1 MKSPK
6 IEEDSLA
13 SFLLCVKGETALSVG
28 WPLSQLRW
36 SIMAMD
42 ERDVQDAAEGVPD
55 ESLVDDMQMAPDEDE
70 QGDPDTEE
78 EARAKKRPRR
88 SKVDSSKHNIL
99 THRVIFVKSD

>member
-1 MKSPK
+1 VKSPK

-42 ERDVQDAAEGVPD
+42 ERDEGVPD
-55 ESLVDDMQMAPDEDE
+55 ESLVDDMQMATDEDE

-99 THRVIFVKSD
+99 THRVIFMKSD